1 MLNNEG
7 YGSSFMS
14 PIEVFE
20 HHLLNIY
27 ITYMITPKWLSDNS
41 WKNLCIKVNYAIFWL
56 HFTSVL
62 YAT

>member
-14 PIEVFE
+14 PIEVRIE
-20 HHLLNIY
+20 HLLNIY

-41 WKNLCIKVNYAIFWL
+41 WKNLCIEVNYAIFWL
-56 HFTSVL
+56 HFTYVL
-62 YAT
+62 

>member
-1 MLNNEG
+1 MLNDEG

-20 HHLLNIY
+20 HYLLNIY

-41 WKNLCIKVNYAIFWL
+41 WKNLCIEVNYAIFWL